1 MRISLLLLKMAKAST
16 TVSRASIM
24 IAATIITILMIF
36 STNGATEIVLA
47 TTNSNQT
54 QNSEPVRV
62 AAGGGNGTAPWT
74 IYTPQSIDIKA
85 GQSVTWDNPTTVGEP
100 HTVTFVRDNNT
111 MAGVVSPFGVS
122 NATEF
127 MTLPPRSNNEPILI
141 PGTDG
146 TNTLIAVNART
157 FNPVVIDSNGSANFM
172 NPNANYTMTGT
183 EKYVNSGWFLPQGF
197 EQEFPGAGNTF
208 TVTFEKPGIYPYVCI
223 LHPWMVGSVNVQ

>member
-1 MRISLLLLKMAKAST
+1 MEQLHGQYI
-16 TVSRASIM
+16 
-24 IAATIITILMIF
+24 
-36 STNGATEIVLA
+36 
-47 TTNSNQT
+47 
-54 QNSEPVRV
+54 
-62 AAGGGNGTAPWT
+62 
-74 IYTPQSIDIKA
+74 PQSINIKA

-111 MAGVVSPFGVS
+111 MAGVVSPLGVS

-127 MTLPPRSNNEPILI
+127 MTLPPGSNNEPILI

-208 TVTFEKPGIYPYVCI
+208 TVTFEKSGIYPYLCI